1 MNLNNRINLQ
11 FLLISSLAF
20 VLGAIL
26 SFYLLSSLLY
36 WDAKDKLTEK
46 SAWAEENIRNN
57 PDWSGMYPYIDVIF
71 DSIKRPEQFYIL
83 DTLMCD
89 PGEPE
94 EEEIEPFFI
103 LHRSAF
109 LHGRMYQITM
119 RQTMLDYRD
128 LLWGIAPLFCFL
140 FLLILAIMY
149 GVNTLLFR
157 KIWKPFHQNLQILK
171 DFNVQTLIPLV
182 LADSSVQ
189 EFQQLKTSLSE
200 MTLRMQ
206 RDFRNMKEFTE
217 NAAHE
222 LQTPLAVMRSK
233 IEALLQEDGLSE
245 MQIKGLAAV
254 YEQVNRLRSLNNS
267 LLFLAKI
274 ENKQFVSTEGVDA
287 LKIMAPVWETFEDL
301 AAAKGLDI
309 EQQLRP
315 CSLSCH
321 PELLYSCFKNLLE
334 NAVKYTQSGGKIKA
348 TLTPQSFK
356 VENAGLAAIP
366 QAEHIFERFSKGQE
380 QAPNA
385 TGLGLAIVKQI
396 ADIYNWKLNYRFE
409 KNMHL
414 FELIFKKG

>member
-1 MNLNNRINLQ
+1 MH
-11 FLLISSLAF
+11 
-20 VLGAIL
+20 
-26 SFYLLSSLLY
+26 
-36 WDAKDKLTEK
+36 
-46 SAWAEENIRNN
+46 
-57 PDWSGMYPYIDVIF
+57 PYIDVLF
-71 DSIKRPEQFYIL
+71 DSIKRPEQLYIL

-94 EEEIEPFFI
+94 EAEIEPFFI
-103 LHRSAF
+103 LHRTAF
-109 LHGRMYQITM
+109 LHGRMYHITM

-140 FLLILAIMY
+140 FLSILAIMY
-149 GVNTLLFR
+149 WVNTLLFR
-157 KIWKPFHQNLQILK
+157 KIWKPFHQNLRTLK
-171 DFNVQTLIPLV
+171 DFNVRTLRPLA

-200 MTLRMQ
+200 MTQRMQ

-233 IEALLQEDGLSE
+233 IEALLQEEALTE
-245 MQIKGLAAV
+245 IQMKGLTAV

-274 ENKQFVSTEGVDA
+274 ENKQFLSTEGVDA
-287 LKIMAPVWETFEDL
+287 LKIMAPVWESFEDL
-301 AAAKGLDI
+301 AAAKGLEI
-309 EQQLRP
+309 EQELSP

-334 NAVKYTQSGGKIKA
+334 NAIKYTLSSERIKA
-348 TLTPQSFK
+348 TLTQQSFK
-356 VENAGLAAIP
+356 VENAGIEAIP

-380 QAPNA
+380 QAINA

-396 ADIYNWKLNYRFE
+396 ADLYQWRIVYRFE
-409 KNMHL
+409 NQQHC
-414 FELIFKKG
+414 FELFFA